1 MRTPG
6 FPWQDLEDH
15 RLEQIPGARRLTPE
29 ETEAIRE
36 AMTPTGCDNYSR
48 PKGVMGGPCLNCG
61 APQPY
66 HVGIRREKGRKME
79 LKRIKEQL
87 NIMICS
93 AEVYVDAD
101 QNITGYKIKT
111 GALHRLIGMLEL
123 TVPTGLPIVGS
134 QADGGAES

>member
-6 FPWQDLEDH
+6 FPWQDLDSTH
-15 RLEQIPGARRLTPE
+15 WLEKIPGARRLTQE
-29 ETEAIRE
+29 ETDAIRE
-36 AMTPTGCDNYSR
+36 AMTPTGCDHYLR
-48 PKGVMGGPCLNCG
+48 PKGVMGGPCINCG

-66 HVGIRREKGRKME
+66 HVGIRREEGRKME

-87 NIMICS
+87 QIMICS

-101 QNITGYKIKT
+101 QNIIGYKIKT

-123 TVPTGLPIVGS
+123 TVPIGLPIVGS
-134 QADGGAES
+134 SNDGEVK